1 MCIIVRLRFLRIHYP
16 STNLCRKGGSL
27 NTNSVYTVTENDEV
41 EDLYNLLRDIQK
53 EKGEAFFTAVC
64 SGAILSDYQR
74 VRVESV

>member
-1 MCIIVRLRFLRIHYP
+1 M
-16 STNLCRKGGSL
+16 NLCRKGGSL

-41 EDLYNLLRDIQK
+41 EDLYTLLRDIQRQ
-53 EKGEAFFTAVC
+53 KGEAFFTAVC